1 MSQRDGAAG
10 DEAHIIWIIVHTP
23 CVHRFVIQCENCVPV
38 LNSFRLA
45 LEWDRLAE
53 MDNTHSGIEE
63 DIWTYSRFTFHWSS
77 FLFVCLDVFVF
88 HWRHSF
94 HLSDWIGH
102 FHSFLTIRVV
112 FWIAYNDC
120 ANQNA
125 FYFMCQRYLCL
136 VEQSK
141 WIAILEFRS
150 NHEKQQRNNQ
160 HQQQWPANRF
170 WRLSKANLC
179 TWGTEC

>member
-1 MSQRDGAAG
+1 MDNRSHTVRTSIRYSMWELRPGAQLVPFGSRMGSTRRDGQHAFRNRRRYLNIFSIYIPL
-10 DEAHIIWIIVHTP
+10 IIIP
-23 CVHRFVIQCENCVPV
+23 
-38 LNSFRLA
+38 FR
-45 LEWDRLAE
+45 
-53 MDNTHSGIEE
+53 
-63 DIWTYSRFTFHWSS
+63 
-77 FLFVCLDVFVF
+77 VFVF

-102 FHSFLTIRVV
+102 FHSSLTIRVV

-120 ANQNA
+120 TNQNA
-125 FYFMCQRYLCL
+125 FNFMCQRYLCL

-141 WIAILEFRS
+141 WIAILELRS
-150 NHEKQQRNNQ
+150 NHEKQQRDNQ

-170 WRLSKANLC
+170 WRLSKANSC